1 MDVVMVQVG
10 TKLPYQ
16 TLQKVKQ
23 FAREHNIVHKTSGNV
38 NNAEAVRRL
47 VELALDSQADVK
59 TLETDNERAS

>member
-1 MDVVMVQVG
+1 MDIMVQVG

-23 FAREHNIVHKTSGNV
+23 FAREHNIVHTSSGKV

-47 VELALDSQADVK
+47 VEIALDSQRLPDQEVSK
-59 TLETDNERAS
+59 